1 MKRKKAAAL
10 EYNKGY
16 TAPVVTAIG
25 FGEIAEKIL
34 SIAKNNEIPVIENNK
49 LADDL
54 CKLEINDD
62 IPFDLYEPI
71 AEIIAFI
78 YKVNDDLKKQD

>member
-1 MKRKKAAAL
+1 MKRKKAAAV

-34 SIAKNNEIPVIENNK
+34 NVAKDNDIPVIENNM
-49 LADDL
+49 LAEEL
-54 CKLEINDD
+54 CKLDINED
-62 IPFDLYEPI
+62 IPLDLYKPV

-78 YKVNDDLKKQD
+78 YKVNADLK

>member
-1 MKRKKAAAL
+1 MKRKKAAAV

-34 SIAKNNEIPVIENNK
+34 SIAKDDDIPVIENNK
-49 LADDL
+49 LADEL
-54 CKLEINDD
+54 CKLDINED
-62 IPFDLYEPI
+62 IPLDLYKPV

-78 YKVNDDLKKQD
+78 YKVNADLKQ

>member
-1 MKRKKAAAL
+1 MKRKKAAAI

-16 TAPVVTAIG
+16 TAPVVKAIG

-34 SIAKNNEIPVIENNK
+34 SIAKDNEIPVIENSK
-49 LADDL
+49 LADEL
-54 CKLEINDD
+54 CRLDINEN
-62 IPFDLYEPI
+62 IPSDLYEPV

-78 YKVNDDLKKQD
+78 YKVNNDLKK